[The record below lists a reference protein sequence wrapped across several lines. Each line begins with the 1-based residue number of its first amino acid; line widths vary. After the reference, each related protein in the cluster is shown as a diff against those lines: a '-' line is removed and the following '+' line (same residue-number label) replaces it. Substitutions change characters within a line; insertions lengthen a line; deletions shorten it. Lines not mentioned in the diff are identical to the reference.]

1 MDISILTLITIMFF
15 AMMSPG
21 PDMFLLIKNGI
32 CYSRRNAILTVVGI
46 TTGLLFHMSLAIL
59 GLAIVISSNEIIFT
73 VLRYLGAFYLLF
85 IGIQALREKAGEIEF
100 ESYTF
105 LNVSA
110 ARAYLDGLFC
120 NLLNVKATLFILSVF
135 TQLIDPGLGLMQKF
149 GYAFILLSECIV
161 IWSLFVL
168 VIQTAVIQSWLQR
181 YRVIF
186 SRVFGVLLILLGF
199 TIFLD

>member
-1 MDISILTLITIMFF
+1 MFF